1 MNKKIR
7 NMIIALAAIILVT
20 TGVVQTIPQMTL
32 KAEAIEPYAKGELA
46 PVNSEIAIK
55 QGEMLVADSDGKQLF
70 VNTDDL
76 SIRVVDEKSGKEWS
90 SQIKDAANN
99 KEKSIVNITYIGKDD
114 KKVEWDA
121 YSNIIEQGNYEIAQI
136 EDGARITM
144 HFQNGTKTI
153 EQLVPSYITKE
164 HYEERFISPIEQ
176 KEKQGQLTSKQ
187 VATYK
192 SVLNSVYAKDTGK
205 GGLKLK
211 SGNTLPPSG
220 IKQLN
225 ELVEVIGYTEDMVRA
240 DNEAAGLDIE
250 MPQMASFKIVMNL
263 TLDEGDL
270 LVNIPTYECV
280 SGNDFFTLQK
290 IEVLPNFG
298 YASSDV
304 VKDGYIFVPDGSGA
318 LFELNS
324 YNASYPQYS
333 RPLYNNTYFDQM
345 YTRDTFSENVSM
357 PVFGIM
363 YGKDENATHGMMG
376 IIESGEELSSVNVQL
391 GTDDSSTGGGIN
403 NKVYSAVDTSQY
415 SRVKLQG
422 PYAEESTRY
431 LTSTGPIEM
440 DYTVRYKF
448 FNEATTYYDFAEAYK
463 TYLSEKHGMELTYK
477 NEPKLYLEVLG
488 ALTLPKHFVG
498 VPYDEV
504 VSMTTYNELGQI
516 IEDLSD
522 MNLVVDYQ
530 GAFNN
535 GEKTGIMN
543 KVELVKENGSKKELE
558 ALMQVANE
566 KGAELL
572 LGTNLMTI
580 KDASFPFKA
589 KVHAINGYDGK
600 PAEIYKYNLI
610 DGKFSPSKVDR
621 KYLLHPQY
629 FKDVMDNFL
638 GATETISN
646 ISVVDVPNTYYANYN
661 VKDIVTPIQANAVIE
676 RELQRLDESKEI
688 VAFNNPN
695 ANTLPYCDY
704 AVNISRESS
713 PYGTMYTA
721 VPFRQLVMNG
731 LVEYTTLNVNMS
743 KERMEYY
750 LLQALEVGSYP
761 KFTISYQKEDILKD
775 TPYTHYF
782 TVGYENLKPRIEELY
797 SEYENAFNQIGTTE
811 IVNHRLVAEGVFETE
826 YANGVKVLTNYN
838 EDAVTVEGHSLSPV
852 GFKII
857 K

>member
-7 NMIIALAAIILVT
+7 NMIIALAALVIVT
-20 TGVVQTIPQMTL
+20 TGVVQTIPQVTL
-32 KAEAIEPYAKGELA
+32 KGESIEPYAKSELA
-46 PVNSEIAIK
+46 PINGEIVIK
-55 QGEMLVADSDGKQLF
+55 EGEKLVATSNGKQLLI
-70 VNTDDL
+70 NTDDL
-76 SIRVVDEKSGKEWS
+76 SVRVVDEKTGKEWS
-90 SQIKDAANN
+90 SQVKNPANP

-136 EDGARITM
+136 ENGARITM

-153 EQLVPSYITKE
+153 EQLVPSYVEKD
-164 HYEERFISPIEQ
+164 YYDERFVAELEKLE
-176 KEKQGQLTSKQ
+176 KEGKITDKQL
-187 VATYK
+187 ATYK
-192 SVLNSVYAKDTGK
+192 NVLSSVYVRDTAK

-211 SGNTLPPSG
+211 SGNVLPPSG

-225 ELVEVIGYTEDMVRA
+225 DLVAVLGYTEDMVKA

-263 TLDEGDL
+263 TLDQGDL
-270 LVNIPTYECV
+270 VVNVPTYECT

-298 YASSDV
+298 YASSEEV
-304 VKDGYIFVPDGSGA
+304 QDGYIFVPDGSGA

-345 YTRDTFSENVSM
+345 YVKDAFSENVSM

-363 YGKDENATHGMMG
+363 YGKDSNATHGMMG
-376 IIESGEELSSVNVQL
+376 IIESGEELSSISVQL
-391 GTDDSSTGGGIN
+391 GTNDASTGGGLN
-403 NKVYSAVDTSQY
+403 NRVYSTVDTTQY

-431 LTSTGPIEM
+431 LTSTGPIDV

-448 FNEATTYYDFAEAYK
+448 FNEGTTYYDFAKSYK
-463 TYLSEKHGMELTYK
+463 EYLSEKHGMELTYK

-498 VPYDEV
+498 IPYDEV
-504 VSMTTYNELGQI
+504 VSMTTYSQLGQI
-516 IEDLSD
+516 LEDLSS

-535 GEKTGIMN
+535 GEKTSLMN
-543 KVELVKENGSKKELE
+543 KVELVKENGSKQDLE
-558 ALMQVANE
+558 SVMKLADE
-566 KGAELL
+566 KGVELL

-580 KDASFPFKA
+580 KDASYPFKA

-610 DGKFSPSKVDR
+610 DGKFTPSKVDS
-621 KYLLHPQY
+621 KYLLHPRY

-638 GATETISN
+638 GETEQFMN
-646 ISVVDVPNTYYANYN
+646 ISVLDVPNTYYANYN
-661 VKDIVTPIQANAVIE
+661 VKDIVTPIQANTVIE
-676 RELQRLDESKEI
+676 RELQRLDDAKEI

-695 ANTLPYCDY
+695 ANTLPFCDY

-713 PYGTMYTA
+713 PYGTFYTA
-721 VPFRQLVMNG
+721 VPFRQLVLNG

-743 KERMEYY
+743 KESMDYY

-761 KFTISYQKEDILKD
+761 KFTVSYEKEDILKD
-775 TPYTHYF
+775 TPYTNYF
-782 TVGYENLKPRIEELY
+782 TVGYENLKPKMEELY
-797 SEYENAFNQIGTTE
+797 GEYEEAFNQIGTNE
-811 IVNHRLVAEGVFETE
+811 IVNHRIVAAGVFETE

-838 EDAVTVEGHSLSPV
+838 EDAVTVEGHTLSPV

>member
-7 NMIIALAAIILVT
+7 NMIIALAALVFVT
-20 TGVVQTIPQMTL
+20 TGVVQTIPQVTL
-32 KAEAIEPYAKGELA
+32 KAESLEPYAKSELA
-46 PVNSEIAIK
+46 PINSEIAIK
-55 QGEMLVADSDGKQLF
+55 EGEKLVATSNGKQLLI
-70 VNTDDL
+70 NTDDL
-76 SIRVVDEKSGKEWS
+76 SVRVVDEKTGKEWS
-90 SQIKDAANN
+90 SQVKNPANP

-136 EDGARITM
+136 ENGARITM

-153 EQLVPSYITKE
+153 EQLVPSYVEKD
-164 HYEERFISPIEQ
+164 YYDERFVAELEKLA
-176 KEKQGQLTSKQ
+176 KEGKITDKQL
-187 VATYK
+187 ATYK
-192 SVLNSVYAKDTGK
+192 NVLSSVYVRDTAK

-211 SGNTLPPSG
+211 SGNVLPPSG

-225 ELVEVIGYTEDMVRA
+225 DLVAVLGYTEEMVKA

-263 TLDEGDL
+263 TLDQGDL
-270 LVNIPTYECV
+270 VVNVPTYECT

-298 YASSDV
+298 YASSEEV
-304 VKDGYIFVPDGSGA
+304 QDGYIFVPDGSGA

-345 YTRDTFSENVSM
+345 YVKDAFSENVSM

-363 YGKDENATHGMMG
+363 YGKDSNATHGMMG
-376 IIESGEELSSVNVQL
+376 IIESGEELSSISVQL
-391 GTDDSSTGGGIN
+391 GTNDASTGGGLN
-403 NKVYSAVDTSQY
+403 NRVYSTVDTTQY

-431 LTSTGPIEM
+431 LTSTGPIDM

-448 FNEATTYYDFAEAYK
+448 FNEGTTYYDFAESYK
-463 TYLSEKHGMELTYK
+463 EYLSEKHGMELTYK

-498 VPYDEV
+498 IPYDEV
-504 VSMTTYNELGQI
+504 VSMTTYSQLGQI
-516 IEDLSD
+516 LEDLSS

-535 GEKTGIMN
+535 GEKTSLMN
-543 KVELVKENGSKKELE
+543 KVELVKENGSKQDLE
-558 ALMQVANE
+558 NVMRLADE
-566 KGAELL
+566 KGVELL

-580 KDASFPFKA
+580 KDTSYPFKA

-610 DGKFSPSKVDR
+610 DGKFTPSKVDS

-638 GATETISN
+638 GATEQFAN
-646 ISVVDVPNTYYANYN
+646 ISVADVPNTYYANYN
-661 VKDIVTPIQANAVIE
+661 VKDIVTPIQANTVIE
-676 RELQRLDESKEI
+676 RELQRLDDAKAT

-695 ANTLPYCDY
+695 VNTLPFCDY

-713 PYGTMYTA
+713 PYGTFYTA
-721 VPFRQLVMNG
+721 VPFRQLVLNG

-743 KERMEYY
+743 KESMDYY

-761 KFTISYQKEDILKD
+761 KFTVSYEKEDILKD
-775 TPYTHYF
+775 TPYTNYF
-782 TVGYENLKPRIEELY
+782 TVGYENLKPKMEELY
-797 SEYENAFNQIGTTE
+797 GEYEEAFNQIGTNE
-811 IVNHRLVAEGVFETE
+811 IVNHRIVAAGVFETE

-838 EDAVTVEGHSLSPV
+838 EDAVTVEGHTLSPV